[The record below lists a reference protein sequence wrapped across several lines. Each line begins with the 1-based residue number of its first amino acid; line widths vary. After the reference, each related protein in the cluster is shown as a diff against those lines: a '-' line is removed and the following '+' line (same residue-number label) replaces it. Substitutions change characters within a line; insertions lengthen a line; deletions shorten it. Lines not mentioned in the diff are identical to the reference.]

1 MEFNG
6 DGTKMFVLQGDFG
19 NPSGMPL
26 YQYSLSTAYNTST
39 ASYDSVFQ
47 YIIGIAPAN
56 HTGIYGMAF
65 WRDGTG
71 LVATSYPG
79 ASGTPS
85 QTTSASFISYD
96 ITTINATKRITNGI
110 DINGEGGLVWF
121 KGRDVASHSLL
132 FDTERGAANFL
143 LSSLT
148 NAQASS
154 GAGERL
160 TSFNAD
166 GFSLGTDPG
175 SAINSSS
182 FDYASWTFRKQPGFF
197 DVVTYTGTASGA
209 GITIPHNLGS
219 APGMIIVKPLGQAG
233 NWHVY
238 HRSTGANQIIYL
250 NYTYASSTNAGF
262 FPQTPDANNFYVGS
276 QLNQN
281 DTYVAYIFAHDA
293 QDFGP
298 DSDESIIKCGSW
310 TSAGNAGPVEVNLGW
325 EPQFILWKRSDASTD
340 WVISDNMRGMTADG
354 SAAQLYPNQ
363 SQVEGTSS
371 TGVAP
376 TATGFKGYYGVG
388 PNIVGANLIYV
399 AIRRPHKPAEEF
411 AATDLFAIDTSGGT
425 SPTPPRYT
433 SGFPVD
439 LVYQRTNVSA
449 TNAGAWWTRLT
460 ASLLYPS
467 LTDAESTS
475 SAYSE
480 YFAENEGFQDLT
492 SVSSTNYAWM
502 FRRAPGFFDIVA
514 YTGTGSAQNI
524 SHNLNAVPEM
534 LVVKTRS
541 TTGNWM
547 TYHSG
552 LNGGTN
558 PEGYYALINGANA
571 QLTDGSGAVWN
582 NTAPTSSQFSVNT
595 ASFVNGSG
603 TTYVAYLFATVPG
616 ISKVGSYT
624 GNGGSQTIDCGFS
637 SSARFVFIKRTSD
650 TGNWM
655 FWDSARGITAATN
668 DPFLYLNTT
677 AAQASVSGRDIDPDS
692 SGFALNTNYDWI
704 NLSGSEY
711 IFLAIA

>member
-1 MEFNG
+1 
-6 DGTKMFVLQGDFG
+6 
-19 NPSGMPL
+19 
-26 YQYSLSTAYNTST
+26 
-39 ASYDSVFQ
+39 
-47 YIIGIAPAN
+47 
-56 HTGIYGMAF
+56 
-65 WRDGTG
+65 
-71 LVATSYPG
+71 
-79 ASGTPS
+79 
-85 QTTSASFISYD
+85 
-96 ITTINATKRITNGI
+96 
-110 DINGEGGLVWF
+110 
-121 KGRDVASHSLL
+121 
-132 FDTERGAANFL
+132 
-143 LSSLT
+143 
-148 NAQASS
+148 
-154 GAGERL
+154 
-160 TSFNAD
+160 
-166 GFSLGTDPG
+166 
-175 SAINSSS
+175 
-182 FDYASWTFRKQPGFF
+182 
-197 DVVTYTGTASGA
+197 
-209 GITIPHNLGS
+209 
-219 APGMIIVKPLGQAG
+219 
-233 NWHVY
+233 
-238 HRSTGANQIIYL
+238 
-250 NYTYASSTNAGF
+250 
-262 FPQTPDANNFYVGS
+262 
-276 QLNQN
+276 
-281 DTYVAYIFAHDA
+281 
-293 QDFGP
+293 
-298 DSDESIIKCGSW
+298 
-310 TSAGNAGPVEVNLGW
+310 
-325 EPQFILWKRSDASTD
+325 
-340 WVISDNMRGMTADG
+340 
-354 SAAQLYPNQ
+354 
-363 SQVEGTSS
+363 
-371 TGVAP
+371 
-376 TATGFKGYYGVG
+376 
-388 PNIVGANLIYV
+388 
-399 AIRRPHKPAEEF
+399 
-411 AATDLFAIDTSGGT
+411 
-425 SPTPPRYT
+425 
-433 SGFPVD
+433 
-439 LVYQRTNVSA
+439 
-449 TNAGAWWTRLT
+449 
-460 ASLLYPS
+460 LYPS

>member
-1 MEFNG
+1 
-6 DGTKMFVLQGDFG
+6 
-19 NPSGMPL
+19 
-26 YQYSLSTAYNTST
+26 
-39 ASYDSVFQ
+39 
-47 YIIGIAPAN
+47 
-56 HTGIYGMAF
+56 
-65 WRDGTG
+65 
-71 LVATSYPG
+71 
-79 ASGTPS
+79 
-85 QTTSASFISYD
+85 
-96 ITTINATKRITNGI
+96 
-110 DINGEGGLVWF
+110 
-121 KGRDVASHSLL
+121 
-132 FDTERGAANFL
+132 
-143 LSSLT
+143 
-148 NAQASS
+148 
-154 GAGERL
+154 
-160 TSFNAD
+160 
-166 GFSLGTDPG
+166 
-175 SAINSSS
+175 
-182 FDYASWTFRKQPGFF
+182 
-197 DVVTYTGTASGA
+197 
-209 GITIPHNLGS
+209 
-219 APGMIIVKPLGQAG
+219 
-233 NWHVY
+233 
-238 HRSTGANQIIYL
+238 
-250 NYTYASSTNAGF
+250 
-262 FPQTPDANNFYVGS
+262 
-276 QLNQN
+276 
-281 DTYVAYIFAHDA
+281 
-293 QDFGP
+293 
-298 DSDESIIKCGSW
+298 
-310 TSAGNAGPVEVNLGW
+310 VNLGW